1 MHLRGRHLSSA
12 LHGRD
17 VGAILKRLG
26 KVANVADDVSVALE
40 GQGYDGLELVG

>member
-17 VGAILKRLG
+17 VGTVLQRLG
-26 KVANVADDVSVALE
+26 KVTNVADDVSVALE